1 MPYNENRSHLEPMPH
16 LSLNDTPLRVWQR
29 ILSLKTEGPGLSEVA
44 QRLADLGFVPQ
55 ERVCVLRR
63 SWWTKGA
70 LVVQV
75 GNATFALRH
84 SEAACIELAP

>member
-1 MPYNENRSHLEPMPH
+1 MPVRLSDLPRYTTATVQRVEAAYNH
-16 LSLNDTPLRVWQR
+16 DA
-29 ILSLKTEGPGLSEVA
+29 IA

-63 SWWTKGA
+63 SWWKKGA

-84 SEAACIELAP
+84 SEAACIELVP

>member
-1 MPYNENRSHLEPMPH
+1 MSYNENRSHLEAMSH
-16 LSLNDTPLRVWQR
+16 LSLNDTPLGIWRR
-29 ILSLKTEGPGLSEVA
+29 ILSLKTEGSGLSEVA

-63 SWWTKGA
+63 SWWKNGA

>member
-1 MPYNENRSHLEPMPH
+1 
-16 LSLNDTPLRVWQR
+16 
-29 ILSLKTEGPGLSEVA
+29 
-44 QRLADLGFVPQ
+44 LADLGFVPQ

-63 SWWTKGA
+63 SWWKKGA

-84 SEAACIELAP
+84 SEAACIELVP